1 MMKTDTILEFFGLQ
15 KPKEDAEEKLDV
27 EDIFLAEIEEVLAE
41 MAAEHGDTEKYRKL
55 VENLNTLTE
64 GYNEFKRGQA
74 ETIKATADLERNK
87 KELWLRVGDISI
99 KVLGIGL
106 SVGLTALM
114 FGIEQGRPIPVRYV
128 NKCQDLLTK
137 VR

>member
-1 MMKTDTILEFFGLQ
+1 MMETDTILEFFGL
-15 KPKEDAEEKLDV
+15 KEIDDDCQEELDV

-41 MAAEHGDTEKYRKL
+41 MASEHADTDKYKAL
-55 VENLNTLTE
+55 VNNLETLTE

-74 ETIKATADLERNK
+74 ETIKANAELERNRK
-87 KELWLRVGDISI
+87 DRWLKICDTSI
-99 KVLGIGL
+99 KVLGISL
-106 SVGLTALM
+106 SVGMTLFY
-114 FGIEQGRPIPVRYV
+114 FGVEQERPTPIRFI